1 LTDRLEGRLK
11 GATRIAVLG
20 VGSELR
26 SDDVAGILAADGLRR
41 ACPDRS
47 DLLVAMGYSAPEN
60 LTGPIIGFK
69 PSHLV
74 VVDCAE
80 LGAPP
85 GTIRLFPIED
95 IGGVSSSTHS
105 LPLKVIFGYLSRSCP
120 CEIIVVGI
128 QPKSLKF
135 DGKPSREAL
144 AAAEAV
150 SLALTRAVRAMDR
163 PSGGGGPR

>member
-1 LTDRLEGRLK
+1 LSDRLEGRLK

-26 SDDVAGILAADGLRR
+26 SDDVAGILVAEALIK
-41 ACPDRS
+41 ACPGRS
-47 DLLVAMGYSAPEN
+47 DLLVVKGYSAPEN
-60 LTGPIIGFK
+60 LTGPIIAFE

-80 LGAPP
+80 LDSPP

-95 IGGVSSSTHS
+95 VGGVSSNTHS
-105 LPLKVIFGYLSRSCP
+105 LPLSVILGYMLGSRA

-128 QPKSLKF
+128 QPKRLDF

-144 AAAEAV
+144 SAAKVVARDL
-150 SLALTRAVRAMDR
+150 SRAVQAMNR
-163 PSGGGGPR
+163 R